1 MRVEV
6 WDSGFVR
13 ASRAQV
19 HLVLG
24 HPAGYGCWWPGVSAR
39 AGGRGVAL
47 DLAGAPWRGG
57 RHRLGVT
64 VARDRPAK
72 GLVLRCDGALRGEAE
87 WYYEDERG
95 GVVVH
100 YLLRAEAPER
110 SGSRIVRAHR
120 WRVRGALLALKDGL
134 EGGRAP
140 GAD

>member
-1 MRVEV
+1 MRVQV

-13 ASRAQV
+13 ATRAQV
-19 HLVLG
+19 HLVLRD
-24 HPAGYGCWWPGVSAR
+24 PAGYGCWWPGVSAR
-39 AGGRGVAL
+39 ADGRGVAL
-47 DLAGAPWRGG
+47 DVAGAPWRGG
-57 RHRLGVT
+57 GHRLDVR

-72 GLVLRCDGALRGEAE
+72 GLTLRCEGVLRGEAE
-87 WYYEDERG
+87 WYYEAGRG

-110 SGSRIVRAHR
+110 RGPRIVRAHR

-134 EGGRAP
+134 EGGRPP